1 MNKALY
7 DWLDKIEGKKYSTY
21 KRICKEKENF
31 DNEYYESFEWFWD
44 KKKEEQKK
52 FLNKLKTREKKK

>member
-21 KRICKEKENF
+21 KFIMKLKKKEKEN
-31 DNEYYESFEWFWD
+31 E
-44 KKKEEQKK
+44 
-52 FLNKLKTREKKK
+52 

>member
-21 KRICKEKENF
+21 KFIKKLKKKEKE
-31 DNEYYESFEWFWD
+31 DE
-44 KKKEEQKK
+44 
-52 FLNKLKTREKKK
+52 